1 MLVHFSFD
9 NACFLSKL
17 LCDKYNP
24 SIHELLNQY
33 WKQYGV
39 FVFPENLDFK
49 EYLKTID
56 QNHRIIWTAVL
67 TSPNFF
73 KVKKLTES
81 WKSLD
86 ELASQE
92 PMYNG
97 IEEYSKFF
105 NVLFSDEDHFY
116 MLTESGI
123 ISELQGCFEI
133 ITPGQI
139 LVSPSFKEVK
149 NNFEKKTVVGEELE
163 TIWKNKFSDLCEYC
177 TDITIIDRY
186 LFKSIV
192 EDKINNST
200 SSFEYLLKKI
210 SKYNRKYRIIVVS
223 SIYEINNDNVLLGK
237 VKALGAKDGEEALL
251 TYINKFLTSPL
262 KKNISS
268 FKIID
273 VENKFFRVS
282 GHDRYFRFD
291 NSYYRI
297 SKGLNFMRD
306 DEQIE
311 DNNFDYFTGE
321 KVVKDLIL
329 SVSNYHNSEKIIV

>member
-9 NACFLSKL
+9 GACFSSKL

-24 SIHELLNQY
+24 SIHEQLNQY
-33 WKQYGV
+33 WKKYGV

-56 QNHRIIWTAVL
+56 QNHRKIWTAVL

-73 KVKKLTES
+73 KVKKLTEN
-81 WKSLD
+81 WKNLN
-86 ELASQE
+86 ELANHE

-105 NVLFSDEDHFY
+105 KVLFSDEDHFY
-116 MLTESGI
+116 MLTELGT
-123 ISELQGCFEI
+123 ISKLQGSFEI

-139 LVSPSFKEVK
+139 LVSPSFNEVK
-149 NNFEKKTVVGEELE
+149 NNFEKKTVVGDELE
-163 TIWKNKFSDLCEYC
+163 TIWKNKFSDLCKYC

-192 EDKINNST
+192 EDKIKNSS

-210 SKYNRKYRIIVVS
+210 SKYDGKYRIIIVS
-223 SIYEINNDNVLLGK
+223 SINEINEDNILLDK

-251 TYINKFLTSPL
+251 NYINKFLTSPL

-297 SKGLNFMRD
+297 SKGLNFMRVG
-306 DEQIE
+306 EQIE

-329 SVSNYHNSEKIIV
+329 SIGDYHNSEKIIV